1 MFIWKHFQS
10 TWNWAWLI
18 KFSRI
23 SQMFWVTFLSFDN
36 EYFSSTYMLLSMVLT
51 LRVRGEVKGK
61 DRFYSGSTV
70 LRWQVFEADS
80 LSWHFNTF
88 CSFCTCWWCISADM
102 FPVIKSIPILCLW
115 VLQNIILLVVSLA
128 WCKMTQAGF
137 PPCSLFL
144 YFLGHHKTFDPV
156 KYRRRGYSTIQPFSV
171 GFSFFFLIL

>member
-18 KFSRI
+18 KFNRI

-61 DRFYSGSTV
+61 ERFYSGNTV
-70 LRWQVFEADS
+70 SRWQVFEADS

-88 CSFCTCWWCISADM
+88 CSFCTCWWCISAD
-102 FPVIKSIPILCLW
+102 K
-115 VLQNIILLVVSLA
+115 
-128 WCKMTQAGF
+128 
-137 PPCSLFL
+137 SLFK
-144 YFLGHHKTFDPV
+144 YSCFLWLNP
-156 KYRRRGYSTIQPFSV
+156 YQFSV
-171 GFSFFFLIL
+171 SVYSKILFS